1 MLQGSANILDQL
13 LGGVDVQASGQA
25 GMPVSGEQP
34 STPFG
39 EMLAMLAGDNGFQLT
54 PRTDLLQAQADAVP
68 FETLIPTENVEAA
81 LQQAV
86 PTTETTANSD
96 IASLLPGADILG
108 TQENAL
114 VQNADSKVLTQNV
127 ENDPFKSMQPA
138 MPTDSQMVVDTAE
151 VDALVARAAIQNPNI
166 QNLFDNQPELL
177 ESAIYKVLDSK
188 VDSGKLELTV
198 AGDGDLAEPV
208 KISVPTELLADAKV
222 TRPNDAQSVEHQ
234 PCAKTTAKIP
244 LFDTQTQKTI
254 QFEELVSRLNLKAVD
269 IKLNDQVESAV
280 AQKQP
285 VVLSIVA
292 EDAGSQ
298 VIIKSNLRK
307 QDIET
312 KEITRLR
319 GTVEPQNSRS
329 HQQSSDIP
337 GGVLPNSSRTR
348 SAFHQVAVPS
358 KLTTTKMPFDIADRI
373 AGVET
378 QQSTTSQVMFSDDS
392 LIEKGAAFSKL
403 SSQVAET
410 PRVRL
415 SIPETFDK
423 PLKAGGQSIMLRIE
437 PDHLG
442 PARLHLTMRNDLL
455 TARVSV
461 DSPAAKAA
469 VEASLDQLTEQLS
482 RAGVEVDRIEV
493 TLDSDTQ
500 HRFLDQRPSWT
511 DGREAKNRKNDDD
524 FEIDQVTMS
533 QAVMAAAAQQYVGS
547 SGVNLLA

>member
-1 MLQGSANILDQL
+1 MMLQGSANILDQL

-39 EMLAMLAGDNGFQLT
+39 EMLAMLAGDNGLQLT
-54 PRTDLLQAQADAVP
+54 PRTDLLQAQIEAVP
-68 FETLIPTENVEAA
+68 FETLIPTEDAEVTVPQTDPKPE
-81 LQQAV
+81 LLAV
-86 PTTETTANSD
+86 GNFM
-96 IASLLPGADILG
+96 SLLPGADILG

-114 VQNADSKVLTQNV
+114 AQNAQGPVPDQSK
-127 ENDPFKSMQPA
+127 PA
-138 MPTDSQMVVDTAE
+138 VSVPMPTDNLPVVETAE
-151 VDALVARAAIQNPNI
+151 VEELVARAAIHNPNI

-177 ESAIYKVLDSK
+177 ESAIYKILDAK
-188 VDSGKLELTV
+188 VDSGKLQLTV
-198 AGDGDLAEPV
+198 AGEGDQAEPV
-208 KISVPTELLADAKV
+208 KISIPTKLLADAEV
-222 TRPNDAQSVEHQ
+222 TRPNDVRPIEYQ
-234 PCAKTTAKIP
+234 PSAKTP
-244 LFDTQTQKTI
+244 LFDAQTQKTI

-269 IKLNDQVESAV
+269 IKLDDQVQTTA

-285 VVLSIVA
+285 VALSIVA

-312 KEITRLR
+312 KKTSRLS

-329 HQQSSDIP
+329 HQRSSDIP
-337 GGVLPNSSRTR
+337 GDNVPTSPRTR
-348 SAFHQVAVPS
+348 PIFREVAVPS
-358 KLTTTKMPFDIADRI
+358 KITTTKMPFDIADRI
-373 AGVET
+373 TGVET

-392 LIEKGAAFSKL
+392 LIEKGAVFSKL
-403 SSQVAET
+403 SSQEVET

-423 PLKAGGQSIMLRIE
+423 PLKAGGQSIMLRIQ

-469 VEASLDQLTEQLS
+469 VENSLDQLTQQLS
-482 RAGVEVDRIEV
+482 RAGVSVDHIEV
-493 TLDSDTQ
+493 TLDSNSQ

-511 DGREAKNRKNDDD
+511 GGRKAKTRINDDD
-524 FEIDQVTMS
+524 FEMDQVTMS
-533 QAVMAAAAQQYVGS
+533 RTVMAAAAQQYVGS